1 MYIVTIYD
9 QEKINVEFQS
19 DDIEHL
25 INEVDQKLIN
35 LNIKRRSVAD
45 IFRELIDEKSEIMQN
60 KGYFEAV
67 VGTGLNI
74 HGGRIMD
81 DPMRSI
87 ATIRFRIRN

>member
-67 VGTGLNI
+67 NSRGINI